1 MIRIRRR
8 QIGSALILLLIVIT
22 SSFVALSLSPIEWPF
37 ASGFPLSLNPKPPSS
52 GQGVLLINASY
63 FFNGFQ
69 NPMVGAT
76 ISLFQMP
83 KDQQLAENVTSSN
96 GTLEYALRQ
105 GSYLITLSSPEG
117 VAADTVKIFADYT
130 TVFNYVSV
138 NQTIAALS
146 FDVMT
151 QQPGFVAPW
160 DRVYVELP
168 NLFSG
173 LNITSINTF
182 IVPVYSGAG
191 STILNE
197 SSVVNTNQSS
207 TRIPHFPKR
216 ISVTGVFQVQAAVL
230 SEQVSPSGL
239 SWLQLKPEETF
250 PVSGLLGLV
259 IFQYNSTFTVTVY
272 KNAR

>member
-1 MIRIRRR
+1 
-8 QIGSALILLLIVIT
+8 
-22 SSFVALSLSPIEWPF
+22 
-37 ASGFPLSLNPKPPSS
+37 
-52 GQGVLLINASY
+52 
-63 FFNGFQ
+63 
-69 NPMVGAT
+69 
-76 ISLFQMP
+76 MP
-83 KDQQLAENVTSSN
+83 KDQQLAENVTSAN
-96 GTLEYALRQ
+96 GTLGYTLRQ

-117 VAADTVKIFADYT
+117 IAADTVKIIADYT

-160 DRVYVELP
+160 DVVYVQLP

-191 STILNE
+191 SATLNE
-197 SSVVNTNQSS
+197 SSVPSTNQSS
-207 TRIPHFPKR
+207 TRIPQFPKR
-216 ISVTGVFQVQAAVL
+216 IRVSGVFQVQAAVL
-230 SEQVSPSGL
+230 SEQLSSSGL
-239 SWLQLKPEETF
+239 SWLQLKPEASF
-250 PVSGLLGLV
+250 PVSGLLGMA

-272 KNAR
+272 KGAQSAR